1 MNLKH
6 LTDQALL
13 GDTKNLA
20 LKEKEISLNI
30 LYHLL
35 EIEDRK
41 LYSELKYSSLFE
53 YCVRHL
59 GYSEGAAQRR
69 ISSARLMKK
78 SPITQAALEKK
89 EINLTQAS
97 LLASH
102 VNTNKEADL
111 EELLDLAKKSGST
124 EKLKEKLRTASAPT
138 EIKLSLSFSK
148 EELTEVQKLKSE
160 LSLTSEKELF
170 LKLVR
175 LKSAELE
182 KKQFKT
188 TDSPRPLKS
197 IQTKCIPSDIK
208 RRVAQKAQGK
218 CENCSSNY
226 KLEFHHIT
234 PRSFGGE
241 HTQENLKL
249 LCHNCHARQSY
260 TFGFLR

>member
-35 EIEDRK
+35 EIEERK

-69 ISSARLMKK
+69 ISSARLMRK
-78 SPITQAALEKK
+78 SPVTKAALEKK
-89 EINLTQAS
+89 EINLSQAS

-102 VNTNKEADL
+102 LNTNKEADL
-111 EELLDLAKKSGST
+111 EDLIDLAKKSGST
-124 EKLKEKLRTASAPT
+124 EKLKEKLRPASAPT
-138 EIKLSLSFSK
+138 EIKLSLTFSK
-148 EELTEVQKLKSE
+148 EELTEVQKLKTE
-160 LSLTSEKELF
+160 LSITNEKELF

-175 LKSAELE
+175 FKSQELE
-182 KKQFKT
+182 KNKFKIT
-188 TDSPRPLKS
+188 ETPRPLKS
-197 IQTKCIPSDIK
+197 IQTKSIPAEIK
-208 RRVAQKAQGK
+208 RKVAHNAQGK
-218 CENCSSNY
+218 CENCNGTY

-260 TFGFLR
+260 TFGFVR